1 MTLQTIAYNVLNKNK
16 ASELPATIIGSSNDT
31 ARLVFQAIRDAT
43 QLVLWSNNW
52 QKLIQDYTFDT
63 VPDQEAYDL
72 PAGISQTNIV
82 PYTLWNRTT
91 RFQLNGPISYN
102 QWQLFKNLLLIPT
115 IIQQWILLEDKIK
128 LYPTP
133 SAIQTLNLLFSSNLA
148 IRSVGGTQQSEWE
161 ADDDYSIL
169 NEYAIELQASW
180 IYLKQLQRPYDE
192 AKVMADD
199 YLQKLIQQDG
209 SRQVIG
215 VNMQT
220 LPPQYPLPSY
230 LNPIMR

>member
-1 MTLQTIAYNVLNKNK
+1 MTLQTIAYNILSGNKS
-16 ASELPATIIGSSNDT
+16 SEIPATIAGNNNNT
-31 ARLVFQAIRDAT
+31 AKLVFQAIRKGT
-43 QLVLWSNNW
+43 QIVLWANPW
-52 QKLIQDYTFDT
+52 QRLVQDYTFAT

-72 PAGISQTNIV
+72 PVGISQTNII

-91 RFQLNGPISYN
+91 RFQLNGPISFN

-115 IIQQWILLEDKIK
+115 IIQQWIMLENKIK

-133 SAIQTLNLLFSSNLA
+133 TAIQTLNLLFSSNLC
-148 IRSVGGTQQSEWE
+148 IRSDAGAEQSEWLQ
-161 ADDDYSIL
+161 DDDYSIL
-169 NEYAIELQASW
+169 NEYAIELQATW
-180 IYLKQLQRPYDE
+180 IYLKQLERPYQE
-192 AKVMADD
+192 EKEMADN
-199 YLQKLIQQDG
+199 YLQQLIQQDG

-215 VNMQT
+215 VNMQS